1 MIRRP
6 PRSTLFPYTTLFRSS
21 RSTRSRSRSYRV
33 ACVVGAWLL
42 CVAVCPAVVAQ
53 TPLPAAKNPASKD
66 SEGFSAG
73 WTLGERFEGSYS
85 TAAGVYDLATVLGY
99 NFSRHLEIG
108 RASCR

>member
-1 MIRRP
+1 MNLIRG
-6 PRSTLFPYTTLFRSS
+6 SFGGS

-85 TAAGVYDLATVLGY
+85 TAAGVYDLRSEERRVGKEGR
-99 NFSRHLEIG
+99 SRWSQSHEK
-108 RASCR
+108 

>member
-1 MIRRP
+1 MNLIRG
-6 PRSTLFPYTTLFRSS
+6 SFGGS

-99 NFSRHLEIG
+99 NFSRHLAMDAG
-108 RASCR
+108 VPA